1 MRPVTTRIL
10 EVCLL
15 VAILSGC
22 TNEVPSE
29 RPNILFCISDDQ
41 SWIHTSALGAP
52 QLKTPGFDRVANEGV
67 LFNNAYCSAPS
78 CAPSRASI
86 LTGRPIYDLEEGG
99 LLWGGLPK
107 KYDIFSDLL
116 QKSGYDVGFSG
127 KTYGPG
133 NWDDDL
139 YWKES
144 EIMGAEY
151 MEIHNE
157 VSEEI
162 SSLEYSKNFKEFL
175 NDNQKTGNPFCFWYG
190 SHEPHRG
197 FDHGVGVANGINAD
211 SVVVPG
217 FLPNDSLMRKDIADY
232 LYEIQWFD
240 KHLVEMIVMLEEA
253 GELENTIII
262 VTSDNGMPYP
272 RAKANL
278 YEYGTH
284 MPLAIMW
291 GDKIKGGRTVD
302 DFTSAIDFA
311 PTILDFAGL
320 EIPEGVTGKSLR
332 KVLESSEDGLIDP
345 ERDNVVTAFE
355 RHTYCRPGG
364 LPYPMRAIRKGNWT
378 YIRNFEP
385 DRYPVGHPK
394 FIGAT
399 NEPYGDVDG
408 EIIKHHMI
416 DNKDNPGY
424 KELFELGFGKRPLEE
439 LYDLSNDQ
447 YQMNNLAD
455 NPEFADIKEK
465 LKNELFEYLT
475 ETRDP
480 RMNNE
485 SPWDYLPYY
494 GNGTKYAPR
503 AKLPIEERDTIIGG
517 LMY

>member
-1 MRPVTTRIL
+1 MKHIIFFVTC
-10 EVCLL
+10 VL
-15 VAILSGC
+15 VLNVLISGC
-22 TNEVPSE
+22 KDE
-29 RPNILFCISDDQ
+29 RTPEQPNILFCISDDQ
-41 SWIHTSALGAP
+41 SWIHTSIMGTP
-52 QLKTPGFDRVANEGV
+52 QIKTPGFDRVANEGV
-67 LFNNAYCSAPS
+67 LFDNAYCSAPS

-116 QKSGYDVGFSG
+116 QKNGYDVGYCG

-133 NWDDDL
+133 NWDEDP
-139 YWKES
+139 YWKEA
-144 EIMGAEY
+144 EIMGGEY
-151 MEIHNE
+151 MELHKEI
-157 VSEEI
+157 SEEI
-162 SSLEYSKNFKEFL
+162 SSLEYSKNFKQFL
-175 NDNQKTGNPFCFWYG
+175 EDNKETGNPFCFWYG

-197 FDHGVGVANGINAD
+197 FDHGIGVLSGINPD

-217 FLPNDSLMRKDIADY
+217 FLPDDSLTRKDIADY
-232 LYEIQWFD
+232 FYEIEWFD
-240 KHLVEMIVMLEEA
+240 KHLAEMINMLEGA

-291 GDKIKGGRTVD
+291 GKKIKGGRTVE

-311 PTILDFAGL
+311 PTILDFAGI
-320 EIPEGVTGKSLR
+320 EIPEGVAGRSLR
-332 KVLESSEDGLIDP
+332 NVLESSKEGLIDP
-345 ERDNVVTAFE
+345 TRDKVVTAFE

-378 YIRNFEP
+378 YIMNFEP

-416 DNKDNPGY
+416 DNRDNPEF
-424 KELFELGFGKRPLEE
+424 KEIFELGFLKRPLEE
-439 LYDLSNDQ
+439 LYNISTDH
-447 YQMNNLAD
+447 YQMNNLAED
-455 NPEFADIKEK
+455 PAYAEIKAE
-465 LKNELFEYLT
+465 LKAELFEYLT
-475 ETRDP
+475 KTGDP
-480 RMNNE
+480 RMNDE
-485 SPWDYLPYY
+485 SPWDYYPYF
-494 GNGTKYAPR
+494 GGEGYAER
-503 AKLPIEERDTIIGG
+503 AKLPIDKRDTIIDG